1 MKGERARGYPH
12 SLQEVLRRLTR
23 VGGVEAATIAREDGL
38 VVAHQL
44 PSGVDE
50 KKMAAMA
57 AVLFGAGTRV
67 AEELRRGAVEHCW
80 LQCEIG
86 KVVAYRSP
94 GSTILIALLSEGS
107 NVGLVL
113 MALEKAVQEMAEAIQ
128 SLFAVE
134 LASPEPD

>member
-1 MKGERARGYPH
+1 M
-12 SLQEVLRRLTR
+12 
-23 VGGVEAATIAREDGL
+23 
-38 VVAHQL
+38 VAHQL
-44 PSGVDE
+44 PSGVDK

-67 AEELRRGAVEHCW
+67 AEELRRGAVQHCW

-86 KVVAYRSP
+86 KVVASRSP

-134 LASPEPD
+134 LASPR